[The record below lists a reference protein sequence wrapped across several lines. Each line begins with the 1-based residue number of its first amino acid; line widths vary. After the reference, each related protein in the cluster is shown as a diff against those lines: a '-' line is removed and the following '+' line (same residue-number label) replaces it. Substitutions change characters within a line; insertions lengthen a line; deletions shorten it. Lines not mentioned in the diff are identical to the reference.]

1 MEEIWKDIKG
11 YETLYQVSNLGRI
24 KRLPRVVIRSD
35 GRRRTFYESI
45 SKGHL
50 NSDGYYITNLTK
62 NGIMKHKLVHRLVAE
77 AFLPNPN
84 HYPVIHH
91 IDTNKANERVDNL
104 MWCSYSFN
112 TKHSYEFEGHRL
124 PMKGVFGKDN
134 PHSIPIVQISLQGDM
149 LAHFVNTEEA
159 ARKLNVNHA
168 NITACIKKR
177 KKTAYGYLWSVDEPK
192 SIKERIDFY
201 KEYRNPKC
209 RRIEQIQGG
218 VVVAAFDSIN
228 LAAKEVGLKSA
239 TPIQLVLNGSRKRA
253 ANSEWRYIR

>member
-24 KRLPRVVIRSD
+24 KRLFRVVIRSD
-35 GRRRTFYESI
+35 GRRRTFCESI
-45 SKGHL
+45 SKGNLH
-50 NSDGYYITNLTK
+50 SDGYYVINLTK
-62 NGIMKHKLVHRLVAE
+62 NGICKHKMVHRLVAE
-77 AFLPNPN
+77 TFLPNPN

-91 IDTNKANERVDNL
+91 IDTNKTNERADNL

-112 TKHSYEFEGHRL
+112 TKHSYEFEGHR
-124 PMKGVFGKDN
+124 PSMKGVLGKDN
-134 PHSIPIVQISLQGDM
+134 PHSIPIVQISLQGKV
-149 LAHFVNTEEA
+149 LTHFANTEEA
-159 ARKLNVNHA
+159 ARRLNVNHS

-192 SIKERIDFY
+192 SIKERIDLY

-209 RRIEQIQGG
+209 RGIEQIQGG
-218 VVVAAFDSIN
+218 VVVATFDSVYQ
-228 LAAKEVGLKSA
+228 AAKSVGLKKAS
-239 TPIQLVLNGSRKRA
+239 PIHMVLNGTRERA